1 MSTGSPANPFPKI
14 LVCTDG
20 SPDSEGAITAAL
32 QLAKA
37 TGSQVVLLEVI
48 FYMAGYELQAPDT
61 LAPPVVNLELMQ
73 VQETAAKERLE
84 TWKAEAAKEGVSLSP
99 LVRAGSSAYEG
110 ILEEVGE
117 TQPDLIIMGRH
128 GYTGLTR
135 LLMGSVTA
143 RVIGHSLCN
152 VLVAPRGVGLDFS
165 RLLVASDGS
174 PFSEAAWDEALAL
187 AQAMGSALIAVAVAT
202 SDRDIPTATA
212 AVRNMEAAAAAQG
225 IILDTMIPMG
235 RPEEGIVK
243 AADFKKASLIIVG
256 SHGRTGLKRLLMGSV
271 AERVIGLASCPV
283 LVVKKKPEQQ

>member
-1 MSTGSPANPFPKI
+1 MSTASPANPFPKI

-20 SPDSEGAITAAL
+20 SPDSEGAVTSAL
-32 QLAKA
+32 KLAKA
-37 TGSQVVLLEVI
+37 TGSTVVLLEVI
-48 FYMAGYELQAPDT
+48 FYMAGYELQSPDT

-84 TWKAEAAKEGVSLSP
+84 TWKAEAAKEGVTLEP
-99 LVRAGSSAYEG
+99 RVRAGSSAYEG

-128 GYTGLTR
+128 GYTGLAR

-143 RVIGHSLCN
+143 RVIGHSPCH
-152 VLVAPRGVGLDFS
+152 VLVAPQGVPLRFE
-165 RLLVASDGS
+165 RLLIASDGS
-174 PFSEAAWDEALAL
+174 PFGEAAWTEALAL
-187 AQAMGSALIAVAVAT
+187 AQAMGSALIGVAVAT
-202 SDRDIPTATA
+202 SDRDIATATE

-225 IILDTMIPMG
+225 IKLDTMIPMG

-243 AADFKKASLIIVG
+243 AAEFKDASLIIVG

-271 AERVIGLASCPV
+271 AERVIGHAKCPV
-283 LVVKKKPEQQ
+283 LVVKKKPGQQ

>member
-1 MSTGSPANPFPKI
+1 MSTASPANPFPKI

-20 SPDSEGAITAAL
+20 SPDSEGAVSAAL

-37 TGSQVVLLEVI
+37 TGSMVVLLEVI
-48 FYMAGYELQAPDT
+48 FYLSGYEMQSPDT

-84 TWKAEAAKEGVSLSP
+84 TWRAAAAKEGVALEP
-99 LVRAGSSAYEG
+99 RVRAGSSAYEG

-117 TQPDLIIMGRH
+117 TQPDLIVMGRH
-128 GYTGLTR
+128 GYTGLAR

-143 RVIGHSLCN
+143 RVIGHSPCH
-152 VLVAPRGVGLDFS
+152 VLVAPQGVPLSFE
-165 RLLVASDGS
+165 RLLIASDGS
-174 PFSEAAWDEALAL
+174 PYSEAAWDEALTL
-187 AQAMGSALIAVAVAT
+187 AQAMGSALIGVAVAT
-202 SDRDIPTATA
+202 SDRDIPTATE
-212 AVRNMEAAAAAQG
+212 AVRHLEAAAAAQG
-225 IILDTMIPMG
+225 IKLDTMIPMG

-243 AADFKKASLIIVG
+243 AAGFKGASLIIVG

-283 LVVKKKPEQQ
+283 LVVKKK